1 MRYPALKILLSIFSA
16 IRAILMLAN
25 DFLSLLFRSQVARKS
40 RTSLLLVTCLV
51 ALFNASSAS
60 AQDNAES
67 QFDAGIAA
75 MERGHYAT
83 AMRAWLPL
91 ANAGIAQAQNNM
103 GHMYE
108 EGLGVAQNYTT
119 ALDWY
124 RKAADSGL
132 AEAQQNVGL
141 LYFYGYG
148 VAENAREAVRWFQ
161 MAADQ
166 ELAAGEYML
175 ALAKQQGKG
184 TSLDYAGSRRLFL
197 SASRKNYGDAQLM
210 YAFMQQ
216 AGEGADSNPFSA
228 YVWGKI
234 AEANG
239 IEAAVDVTSISS
251 ILLSDKEMASA
262 ESTIAMCL
270 AEGLD
275 ACPE

>member
-1 MRYPALKILLSIFSA
+1 MSTRGRTLTLTTAFAALIVGGLLPTA
-16 IRAILMLAN
+16 A
-25 DFLSLLFRSQVARKS
+25 
-40 RTSLLLVTCLV
+40 
-51 ALFNASSAS
+51 
-60 AQDNAES
+60 AQSPDET
-67 QFDAGIAA
+67 QFDAGMAA

-91 ANAGIAQAQNNM
+91 ANSGIAQAQNNM

-108 EGLGVAQNYTT
+108 EGFGVAQNYAT

-124 RKAADSGL
+124 RKAADAGL

-184 TSLDYAGSRRLFL
+184 TALDYANARKLFL
-197 SASRKNYGDAQLM
+197 SAARKNYGDAQLM

-216 AGEGADSNPFSA
+216 AGEGSDSNPFSG
-228 YVWGKI
+228 YVWGKV

-239 IEAAVDVTSISS
+239 VETAVDVTSISA
-251 ILLSDKEMASA
+251 ILLSDKEMARA

-270 AEGLD
+270 AEGLNE
-275 ACPE
+275 CPE

>member
-1 MRYPALKILLSIFSA
+1 MRLRSN
-16 IRAILMLAN
+16 IRPLTT
-25 DFLSLLFRSQVARKS
+25 LFGI
-40 RTSLLLVTCLV
+40 
-51 ALFNASSAS
+51 ALFSGFLQTAA
-60 AQDNAES
+60 AQTPTET

-91 ANAGIAQAQNNM
+91 ANSGIAQAQNNM

-108 EGLGVAQNYTT
+108 EGFGVAQNYTT

-124 RKAADSGL
+124 RKAADAGL

-141 LYFYGYG
+141 LYYYGYG

-166 ELAAGEYML
+166 DLAAGEYML

-184 TSLDYAGSRRLFL
+184 TALDYAGARTLFL
-197 SASRKNYGDAQLM
+197 SAARKNYGDAQLM

-216 AGEGADSNPFSA
+216 AGEGADSNPFSG

-239 IEAAVDVTSISS
+239 VETAVDVTAISA
-251 ILLSDKEMASA
+251 ILLSDEETARA

-270 AEGLD
+270 AEGLNE
-275 ACPE
+275 CPE

>member
-1 MRYPALKILLSIFSA
+1 MRTRGRTLTLSTAFSA
-16 IRAILMLAN
+16 LIAGG
-25 DFLSLLFRSQVARKS
+25 LLTTA
-40 RTSLLLVTCLV
+40 
-51 ALFNASSAS
+51 A
-60 AQDNAES
+60 AQSPDET
-67 QFDAGIAA
+67 QFDAGMAA

-91 ANAGIAQAQNNM
+91 ANSGIAQAQNNM

-108 EGLGVAQNYTT
+108 EGFGVAQNYTT

-124 RKAADSGL
+124 RKAADAGL

-184 TSLDYAGSRRLFL
+184 TALDYANARKLFL
-197 SASRKNYGDAQLM
+197 SAARKNYGDAQLM

-216 AGEGADSNPFSA
+216 AGEGSDSNPFSG
-228 YVWGKI
+228 YVWGKV

-239 IEAAVDVTSISS
+239 VETAVDVTSISA
-251 ILLSDKEMASA
+251 ILLSDKEMARA

-270 AEGLD
+270 AEGLNE
-275 ACPE
+275 CPE